1 VRSDRDAARRLGV
14 GTVERVGYSALH
26 CDGGSEVRD
35 EAGRPIGHVWCSH
48 NNRAGQPS
56 SGPQDRVIDYEA
68 IGRDTAGAVT
78 NLLARAFT
86 RPLITEP
93 DLIHLKSLKRETSL

>member
-1 VRSDRDAARRLGV
+1 
-14 GTVERVGYSALH
+14 
-26 CDGGSEVRD
+26 
-35 EAGRPIGHVWCSH
+35 
-48 NNRAGQPS
+48 
-56 SGPQDRVIDYEA
+56 VIDYEA

-78 NLLARAFT
+78 NLLAPAFT